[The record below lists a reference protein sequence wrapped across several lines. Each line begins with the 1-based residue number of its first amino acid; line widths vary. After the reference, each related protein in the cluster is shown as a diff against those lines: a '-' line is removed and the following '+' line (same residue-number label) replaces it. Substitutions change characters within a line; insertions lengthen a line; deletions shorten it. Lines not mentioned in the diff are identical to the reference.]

1 MSKKLTNNYIFR
13 KFTCGLSKIETAN
26 LCFKTVRTV
35 TRWDC
40 GQEIPPE
47 CRRLM
52 KMYAGRQ
59 LGALDDSWQ
68 GWKINKEEL
77 IIPGGWSLTPD
88 RIITGNAL
96 LEINTEKDSQ
106 QKAQIMRAARLL
118 TNLTN
123 IKTT

>member
-1 MSKKLTNNYIFR
+1 
-13 KFTCGLSKIETAN
+13 
-26 LCFKTVRTV
+26 
-35 TRWDC
+35 
-40 GQEIPPE
+40 
-47 CRRLM
+47 M